1 MINTAERK
9 PIEAGGQL
17 IHQVIYNQAGSIQ
30 KALLEYIMNSV
41 DAKATKIE
49 ITLDENGIDY
59 SIVDDGDGFGDK
71 NYTLEEKK
79 KCIHEVFGHL
89 GFDHGT
95 QEENYR
101 VYGKFGI
108 GRAQLWAF
116 SKNTWHTHDITMSV
130 DVLYQGLNYEIK
142 QIREHFDGCSIK
154 GQFYNAL
161 KPNEIILIKKELLTM
176 AAFAPIDVY
185 FNGSKLNK
193 SMDTLKSTLDLEEVY
208 VELKQT
214 TGLKVY
220 NQGIFIKEYPNYL
233 FGVGGIVCS
242 KVGFPFE
249 LNAARNDI
257 QQSNCKLW
265 KKLKNALEKHLGT
278 QTKKTKITDEIR
290 KNLLSKIAGG
300 EYQSIDD
307 NNKRIDY
314 LKKPLIKMIDNKY
327 ISISALSQKKF
338 TIAKEK
344 SDSLAEAVH
353 REGAYVVLLED
364 FTSFLGID
372 AEDVLQTLTEIKN
385 NRSSVYSIPSYKDVE
400 VLKSRLNSKHVII
413 PKEKL
418 SKKQKLFLE
427 AMNLYSIN
435 SKLAGYEKTRTIL
448 LGKSETA
455 NGWTDGE
462 SYIALNE
469 DLFKDVE
476 MKGISYLWKLVNVV
490 IHEYE
495 HNDEN
500 CDLHSLDFYENY
512 HNKTIYRGN
521 IHFDAFIEIQSAYVK
536 RLIRNDIPL
545 AKKLNR
551 SLTNK
556 GMI

>member
-142 QIREHFDGCSIK
+142 QIAEHFDGCSIK

-193 SMDTLKSTLDLEEVY
+193 SMDTLKSTLELEEVY

-220 NQGIFIKEYPNYL
+220 NQGIFIKQSIYRCFQALALTFSHFE
-233 FGVGGIVCS
+233 
-242 KVGFPFE
+242 PF
-249 LNAARNDI
+249 LAF
-257 QQSNCKLW
+257 
-265 KKLKNALEKHLGT
+265 
-278 QTKKTKITDEIR
+278 
-290 KNLLSKIAGG
+290 LLSC
-300 EYQSIDD
+300 
-307 NNKRIDY
+307 
-314 LKKPLIKMIDNKY
+314 
-327 ISISALSQKKF
+327 AL
-338 TIAKEK
+338 
-344 SDSLAEAVH
+344 
-353 REGAYVVLLED
+353 
-364 FTSFLGID
+364 
-372 AEDVLQTLTEIKN
+372 
-385 NRSSVYSIPSYKDVE
+385 
-400 VLKSRLNSKHVII
+400 
-413 PKEKL
+413 
-418 SKKQKLFLE
+418 
-427 AMNLYSIN
+427 
-435 SKLAGYEKTRTIL
+435 
-448 LGKSETA
+448 
-455 NGWTDGE
+455 
-462 SYIALNE
+462 
-469 DLFKDVE
+469 
-476 MKGISYLWKLVNVV
+476 
-490 IHEYE
+490 
-495 HNDEN
+495 
-500 CDLHSLDFYENY
+500 
-512 HNKTIYRGN
+512 
-521 IHFDAFIEIQSAYVK
+521 
-536 RLIRNDIPL
+536 
-545 AKKLNR
+545 
-551 SLTNK
+551 
-556 GMI
+556 